1 MHKAVYILTVATY
14 IYTHMRVWHD
24 CMQWD
29 TCVRAFEVVLLSD
42 FFPSSADEPFSAQ
55 YLIVKLLVALLRASP
70 HSFWKKISSRRSSTS
85 WRQRAATD
93 GLEYRAIG
101 EKSVLGSEVIFL
113 YNAL

>member
-70 HSFWKKISSRRSSTS
+70 HSFWKKNLLQEI
-85 WRQRAATD
+85 QHFMAAASCHRWL
-93 GLEYRAIG
+93 GIPCHWG
-101 EKSVLGSEVIFL
+101 EKC
-113 YNAL
+113 AWK